1 MIFHCRFLASLVG
14 AAPLLLAGCS
24 MPHFSMPHTMG
35 MGSYYEV
42 TDDFS
47 GRVYYTDNLS
57 REARGVVEF
66 LDSASGAWISLPAAK
81 VREISEAE
89 FHAGPSL
96 GADGQPVPGQ

>member
-1 MIFHCRFLASLVG
+1 MHAMISHRRFLASLIC

-47 GRVYYTDNLS
+47 GRVYYTDDLT
-57 REARGVVEF
+57 REGRGVVEF
-66 LDSASGAWISLPAAK
+66 LDSASGAWISLPSPK
-81 VREISEAE
+81 VREITEAE
-89 FHAGPSL
+89 FRAGPS
-96 GADGQPVPGQ
+96 QPVPGQ